1 MRFSLLAL
9 LGTIVATSVS
19 ALKEPPTQL
28 QVGVKK
34 RIPASECTQKSH
46 SGDEL
51 SMHYTGTLFDTGEKF
66 DSSLDRNEPFVFK
79 LGAGQV
85 IQGWDQGLLGMCV
98 GEKRRLV
105 IPPHLGYGERG
116 AGGVIPGGA
125 TLVFEVELLEIKPG
139 KYNEKTMPVQ
149 QQQESPISFASPS
162 FLVSTGIIVAL
173 FLIVFKMAKK
183 QDIAEANEK
192 AAAATAE
199 ANTEKKE
206 EKKE

>member
-9 LGTIVATSVS
+9 LGAVISVS

-46 SGDEL
+46 NGDQL
-51 SMHYTGTLFDTGEKF
+51 SMHYTGTLFDTGKKF
-66 DSSLDRNEPFVFK
+66 DSSLDRNDPFEFE

-85 IQGWDQGLLGMCV
+85 IKGWDQGLLGMCV

-105 IPPHLGYGERG
+105 IPPHMGYGERG

-125 TLVFEVELLEIKPG
+125 TLVFEVELLGIKSGQMNRKIVPF
-139 KYNEKTMPVQ
+139 EEAPV
-149 QQQESPISFASPS
+149 SFTSPS
-162 FLVSTGIIVAL
+162 FLISTGVIVAL
-173 FLIVFKMAKK
+173 FVIVFKLAKK
-183 QDIAEANEK
+183 QDIAETDQKVEAMTEKNE
-192 AAAATAE
+192 
-199 ANTEKKE
+199 EKKE
-206 EKKE
+206 E